1 MRAVPH
7 IPPPG
12 FWRRVRNACDRHGTL
27 LIFDEI
33 PTGLGKTGKMFASQ
47 HDGVV
52 PDIMVLGKALGGGI
66 VPIAAVIARPEL
78 DVGAAYAF
86 GHYTHEKNPV
96 TARAALTTIEI
107 IEEESLIDNAARIGA
122 FALAR
127 LYDMKSRHPLIGD
140 VRGLGYLL
148 GIELVT
154 SRIAKTPANAAAEA
168 VMYRALEK
176 GLSFKTT
183 FGNVLTLTPPL
194 TTTEVEMAQALDIL
208 DEAIA
213 AVAAEKP

>member
-1 MRAVPH
+1 
-7 IPPPG
+7 
-12 FWRRVRNACDRHGTL
+12 VREACDRHGTL

-33 PTGLGKTGKMFASQ
+33 PMGLGKTGKMFACQ

-52 PDIMVLGKALGGGI
+52 PDLMVIGKALGGGI
-66 VPIAAVIARPEL
+66 LPIAAVVARPDL

-107 IEEESLIDNAARIGA
+107 IEDEGLVENAAQVGA
-122 FALAR
+122 FALSR
-127 LYDMKSRHPLIGD
+127 LEAMKDRHALIGD
-140 VRGLGYLL
+140 VRGRGLL
-148 GIELVT
+148 IGIELVT
-154 SRIAKTPANAAAEA
+154 DRAEKTPANAQADA
-168 VMYRALEK
+168 VMYRALER

-194 TTTEVEMAQALDIL
+194 TVTEAEMGRALDTI
-208 DEAIA
+208 EECIA
-213 AVAAEKP
+213 AV